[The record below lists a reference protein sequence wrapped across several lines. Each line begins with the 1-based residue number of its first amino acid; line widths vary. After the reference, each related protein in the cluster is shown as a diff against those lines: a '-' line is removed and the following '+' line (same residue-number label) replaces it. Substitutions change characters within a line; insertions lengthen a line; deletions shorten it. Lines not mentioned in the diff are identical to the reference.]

1 MRITFL
7 GTGTSHGVPKVG
19 CSCPVCVSEDEKNK
33 RYRSSIL
40 IEHDGY
46 RYVVDTGPEFRLQ
59 MIRAHITHLDGVLY
73 THCHAD
79 HINGIDDLRV
89 FCAEGP
95 LDVYGSEAVIDTL
108 NTRFAYAV
116 GKNPYRGGLPQL
128 HAHVIPREGLNL
140 AGVHCIPVPV
150 IHGCKSIYGYRI
162 GPFAYLTDCKTIP
175 EESYALLEGLEV
187 VVLDTLRYESHPTH
201 MNVAE
206 AVAAAQRIGAG
217 RTYLTHISH
226 RLEHNTFDADLPEN
240 IHPAYDMMMLD
251 FPQVQGK
258 SP

>member
-19 CSCPVCVSEDEKNK
+19 CSCAVCTNKDPKNN
-33 RYRSSIL
+33 RYRASIL

-59 MIRAHITHLDGVLY
+59 MIRADIKHLDGVLF

-89 FCAEGP
+89 FCSEGP
-95 LDVYGSEAVIDTL
+95 LNVYSSDTVIETL
-108 NTRFAYAV
+108 HSRFAYAI

-128 HAHVIPREGLNL
+128 HAHVIHNEGINL
-140 AGVHCIPVPV
+140 SGLHCIPVPL
-150 IHGCKSIYGYRI
+150 IHGCRTVFGYRI

-175 EESYALLEGLEV
+175 EESFSLLEGLDV
-187 VVLDTLRYESHPTH
+187 VVLDALRYEEHPTH
-201 MNVAE
+201 MNVDE
-206 AVAAAQRIGAG
+206 AIAAARRIGAKT
-217 RTYLTHISH
+217 TYLTHLSH
-226 RLEHNTFDADLPEN
+226 RLEHHAFDSALPED
-240 IHPAYDMMMLD
+240 IHPAYDMMSLE
-251 FPQVQGK
+251 FPHA
-258 SP
+258 